1 MELLKPKRK
10 YQFSL
15 AQRAKIEARQQLRE
29 KIKKAEK
36 ASNKAKKARQKAKE
50 YKEKIQKA
58 DELIKKGGT
67 VTEDFVQK
75 LPKSVRETLDDNTE
89 VIFMPND
96 GPQTQFL
103 AASEK
108 EVLYGGAAG
117 GGKSFAL
124 LVDLLRNAHNP
135 NHRALLLRRT
145 LAELTELIDSS
156 RKLYTKAFP
165 GAVFKESKSTW
176 VFPSGATALF
186 SYVDKDSDVTRYQGQ
201 AFTWIGI
208 DELGHYPTPYVWN
221 YLRSRLR
228 STDRTIDTYMRA
240 SSNPG
245 GVGGWWIKKMFV
257 DPAPSGS
264 PFHARD
270 IDSGQILR
278 YGRNHP
284 MANEPLFQRKF
295 IPARLTDNPYLAESG
310 EYEAMLLSLP
320 EVERKRL
327 LDGDWDVAE
336 GAAFP
341 EFNKMIHVI
350 DPFELP
356 NNWIRI
362 RAADYGY
369 SSPSCVLWGAIDWD
383 GNIIIYRELYQ
394 SGLTGEQL
402 ARSIVNLEDYD
413 PPMHTSVLDAS
424 CWSKMGVG
432 PSIADSIIREGVR
445 FVPSNRDRIGG
456 KVELHRRLAINEK
469 TGEPTLK
476 IFSNCTNLIRTLPS
490 LPYAKNNAEDVD
502 TKADDHAYDALRYMV
517 MTRQTSSRRSSTH
530 SFNRI
535 KQETFEPVDRVFGY

>member
-1 MELLKPKRK
+1 MTRR
-10 YQFSL
+10 YNFSTEQK
-15 AQRAKIEARQQLRE
+15 ARIEARRKLRE
-29 KIKKAEK
+29 KEKKAEK
-36 ASNKAKKARQKAKE
+36 LAKKLANERQKAKQL
-50 YKEKIQKA
+50 KENLKKV
-58 DELIKKGGT
+58 DEINKKGGAITQEELDT
-67 VTEDFVQK
+67 V
-75 LPKSVRETLDDNTE
+75 PKSVKKAIEDQAE
-89 VIFMPND
+89 VVFMPND
-96 GPQTQFL
+96 GPQTNFL
-103 AASEK
+103 ASPEK

-124 LVDLLRNAHNP
+124 LVDLLRYCHNP

-156 RKLYTKAFP
+156 RKLYAKAFP

-176 VFPSGATALF
+176 HFPSGATALF

-201 AFTWIGI
+201 AFTWIGV

-228 STDRTIDTYMRA
+228 STDKSIDTYMRA

-257 DPAPSGS
+257 DPTKPGE
-264 PFHARD
+264 PFYATD
-270 IDSGQILR
+270 IDTGDVLR
-278 YGRNHP
+278 FGRYHEK
-284 MANEPLFQRKF
+284 AGEPLFHRKF

-310 EYEAMLLSLP
+310 EYEAMLSSLP
-320 EVERKRL
+320 EVERRRL

-341 EFNKMIHVI
+341 EFNKHIHVLE
-350 DPFELP
+350 PFELP

-362 RAADYGY
+362 RSADYGY
-369 SSPSCVLWGAIDWD
+369 SSPSCVLWGAVDWD

-402 ARSIVNLEDYD
+402 ANRIDDLEVYD

-424 CWSKMGVG
+424 CWSKSGIG
-432 PSIADSIIREGVR
+432 PSIADSIIRAGVR

-456 KVELHRRLAINEK
+456 KVELHRRLSIQEK
-469 TGEPTLK
+469 TGEPQLK
-476 IFSNCTNLIRTLPS
+476 ILSNCTNLIRTLPTI
-490 LPYAKNNAEDVD
+490 PYAKNNAEDVD
-502 TKADDHAYDALRYMV
+502 TKTDDHAYDALRYMI
-517 MTRQTSSRRSSTH
+517 MTRQTGERQRAAY
-530 SFNRI
+530 NLN
-535 KQETFEPVDRVFGY
+535 KLKAETYEPVDRIFGY